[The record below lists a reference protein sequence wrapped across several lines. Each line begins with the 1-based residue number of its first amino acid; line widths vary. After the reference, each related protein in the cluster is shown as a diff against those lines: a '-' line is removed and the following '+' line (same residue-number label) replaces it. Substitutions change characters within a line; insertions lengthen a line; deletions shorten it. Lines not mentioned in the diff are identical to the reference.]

1 MKDRKLVLTAAI
13 VVAII
18 LAGEAYVCLN
28 DWDGMY
34 GVGFSEDGD
43 SVSVSIKSGG
53 SKVYDIV
60 AIGNGSFSPASEVI
74 LYYDPGQG
82 EMLDETWHAT
92 GGKDLD
98 QEYYISQLAVQL
110 KIRGVDARIV
120 DATGLKEMM
129 ETALSGEGCDQAVFM
144 ASGALPD
151 TVYSGDPSDTVVR
164 WLSEGGRLY
173 WAGNILGAYISS
185 SDGTVRQAGDGYR
198 GLFFAEGIQNTN
210 ETYGLT
216 PVDGNPWREALCLAG
231 NGTAYGLDASKLEGA
246 LSAGYTDGT
255 YSSVCLVGYGKG
267 MVCVFGGVLSND
279 QRSDVAQVIASGL
292 SNGSTLLSHIEG
304 TATRTTV
311 VETVDSKGTGG
322 NISVY
327 AYIGGYF
334 TVRGGCFATG
344 TEGQTTED

>member
-1 MKDRKLVLTAAI
+1 MRDKRLILTAAI
-13 VVAII
+13 VVAVI

-34 GVGFSEDGD
+34 DVGFSNDGD
-43 SVSVSIKSGG
+43 SVSVSIGSGG

-60 AIGNGSFSPASEVI
+60 AIGNGSSPAISEIV
-74 LYYDPGQG
+74 LYYDPDQG
-82 EMLDETWHAT
+82 EMLDDTWHAT

-110 KIRGVDARIV
+110 GIRGVDARIV
-120 DATGLKEMM
+120 DATELEDIM
-129 ETALSGEGCDQAVFM
+129 ETALSEGRCDQAVFM

-151 TVYSGDPSDTVVR
+151 TVYSGDASDTVVR

-198 GLFFAEGIQNTN
+198 GLFFAEGVQNT
-210 ETYGLT
+210 EGAYGLT
-216 PVDGNPWREALCLAG
+216 PVDGDPWREALCLAG
-231 NGTAYGLDASKLEGA
+231 NGTAYGLDASKLDGA

-255 YSSVCLVGYGKG
+255 YSSVCMVGYGKG
-267 MVCVFGGVLSND
+267 MMCVFGGALSND

-292 SNGSTLLSHIEG
+292 SNGSTLLAHIGG

-311 VETVDSKGTGG
+311 VETVNLSGTDGS
-322 NISVY
+322 ISVY
-327 AYIGGYF
+327 AYIGGHF
-334 TVRGGCFATG
+334 TVRGGCFTTG